1 MQHDIGIWFLLLSLF
16 APRMVLFFWWVT
28 GNLPYN
34 TTPFIDD
41 LICSIALPR
50 VLVLVYIYG
59 CYGLSPWFYI
69 HLVMLVLIHL
79 VMLALIWIYHILNS
93 GSKVKELLNKSRE

>member
-16 APRMVLFFWWVT
+16 LPRITLFFWWVC

-34 TTPFIDD
+34 TTPFAADVV
-41 LICSIALPR
+41 CSIFLPR

-69 HLVMLVLIHL
+69 HLIALLIAWGYNL
-79 VMLALIWIYHILNS
+79 LTFSARWEKLQKQF
-93 GSKVKELLNKSRE
+93 SK